1 MYKFTFSI
9 RYNPEVDDNHE
20 ESSVNPT
27 TAFALLIQ
35 IFY

>member
-9 RYNPEVDDNHE
+9 RYNPEADYNHE
-20 ESSVNPT
+20 GSSVNPT
-27 TAFALLIQ
+27 TDFPPLIQ